1 MNQLKIEFENCF
13 GIEKLDKEFNFTPEH
28 NVNLIYAKNGLM
40 KTSFTKVFKK
50 FQEGK
55 EDEIGDLIFK
65 NTPVIKNIFEAPIII
80 AQVIKI
86 KKDDLNAFLI

>member
-13 GIEKLDKEFNFTPEH
+13 GIKKLNHEFNFTPEH

-65 NTPVIKNIFEAPIII
+65 NTPVIKNIFVDGNNIQKEEIF
-80 AQVIKI
+80 VI
-86 KKDDLNAFLI
+86 NSFERAYE